1 MLSRVAGVV
10 ALDHLAFMIPV
21 ALILLLAQAG
31 AAFTGVPLQGFM
43 GGVPTRRVSCA
54 VDPQH
59 HSVLRLAGGAMGT
72 APAVLG
78 AMAALP
84 VGAAAVVVW
93 LLQHMHMSVGMH
105 APTAKQLEEEDTE
118 QHALFRHVP
127 ELKQRLAWRQLG
139 NFPTP
144 VHRGRCKA
152 ARAAGC
158 GDAPQT
164 VSFYV
169 KREDLSSE
177 FYGGNKVRTLQHQLA
192 VIEARLEHEGGGGER
207 DIVVFGS
214 GGSNQVVATLV
225 HADRLSLTAN
235 LSALWIADPPD
246 LDNALNMLSALSLR
260 MRAYTTWGSPVSLA
274 TALLRAVLR
283 GSFLLPLGG
292 NNPSGVLG
300 QVSGALELGEQ
311 IESGHL
317 PDVDGIY
324 VPVGSS
330 CTISGLIIGVALA
343 RRLGLKAFS
352 RPGFRLHLVPIHHV
366 FAALN
371 RAVGFYTAPFTRYV
385 PLTVRHSIHATCTQL
400 TSLGGPD
407 VLSEVPA
414 PRLCSWL

>member
-1 MLSRVAGVV
+1 
-10 ALDHLAFMIPV
+10 
-21 ALILLLAQAG
+21 
-31 AAFTGVPLQGFM
+31 
-43 GGVPTRRVSCA
+43 
-54 VDPQH
+54 
-59 HSVLRLAGGAMGT
+59 MGT

-105 APTAKQLEEEDTE
+105 APTEKQLEEEDTE

-192 VIEARLEHEGGGGER
+192 VIEARLEHEGGGGEH

-225 HADRLSLTAN
+225 HADRLSLPAN

>member
-1 MLSRVAGVV
+1 
-10 ALDHLAFMIPV
+10 MIPI

-31 AAFTGVPLQGFM
+31 AAFTGVPVRGVM
-43 GGVPTRRVSCA
+43 GGVPGRVSCA
-54 VDPQH
+54 GDPQL
-59 HSVLRLAGGAMGT
+59 SVLRLAGGAMGT

-105 APTAKQLEEEDTE
+105 APTEKQLEEEDTE

-225 HADRLSLTAN
+225 HAAN
-235 LSALWIADPPD
+235 
-246 LDNALNMLSALSLR
+246 
-260 MRAYTTWGSPVSLA
+260 
-274 TALLRAVLR
+274 
-283 GSFLLPLGG
+283 
-292 NNPSGVLG
+292 
-300 QVSGALELGEQ
+300 
-311 IESGHL
+311 
-317 PDVDGIY
+317 
-324 VPVGSS
+324 
-330 CTISGLIIGVALA
+330 
-343 RRLGLKAFS
+343 RRWCC
-352 RPGFRLHLVPIHHV
+352 R
-366 FAALN
+366 
-371 RAVGFYTAPFTRYV
+371 
-385 PLTVRHSIHATCTQL
+385 
-400 TSLGGPD
+400 
-407 VLSEVPA
+407 
-414 PRLCSWL
+414 W